1 MHAFEAE
8 VVFGVFRYGRCE
20 VAAGADLAQ
29 GLCDDGPPV
38 LEDLLSRALLGGEEH
53 AVLCMNRLLI
63 CTLLC
68 VEIEKAKALISI
80 QCGLLWKVPL

>member
-1 MHAFEAE
+1 MHAFEAK
-8 VVFGVFRYGRCE
+8 VVFGVFRYGSCE

-38 LEDLLSRALLGGEEH
+38 LEDLLSRALLAGEEH

-63 CTLLC
+63 TLLC
-68 VEIEKAKALISI
+68 VEMEKANALNSI